1 MCSCA
6 MGYTDAYAT
15 ARCPGLQVPQELL
28 LAMGCKYSYESFYS
42 LWFADTTARV
52 ATLADTTTGV
62 STLLVCW
69 YYCESCYSGRHYHR
83 SFYSLG
89 LQIQLRQL
97 LFLQVLPHE
106 FLLVVGCRVAGII
119 TRVSARYG
127 LQVLLQEFLLA
138 MGCRYCYK
146 SFCSLWVAGTAT
158 RVSARYGLQVLLQ
171 EFLLAMGCRYCY
183 KSFCSLWVAG
193 ITTRVSTRWAWVAAA
208 SRAAPSRPPRR
219 HPTCLLRR
227 LRQRQLSLV
236 RRVEQR
242 SPPGL

>member
-1 MCSCA
+1 
-6 MGYTDAYAT
+6 
-15 ARCPGLQVPQELL
+15 
-28 LAMGCKYSYESFYS
+28 MGCKYSYESFYS
-42 LWFADTTARV
+42 LCFLGTTARV

-69 YYCESCYSGRHYHR
+69 YYCQSCCSCRYYHR

-89 LQIQLRQL
+89 LQIQLREL
-97 LFLQVLPHE
+97 LLLQVLLHE
-106 FLLVVGCRVAGII
+106 FLLVVGCRVAGI
-119 TRVSARYG
+119 
-127 LQVLLQEFLLA
+127 
-138 MGCRYCYK
+138 
-146 SFCSLWVAGTAT
+146 AT

-171 EFLLAMGCRYCY
+171 EFLLATGCRYCY
-183 KSFCSLWVAG
+183 KSFCSLRVAG
-193 ITTRVSTRWAWVAAA
+193 TTTRVSARYGLQVLLQEFLLAGQAA